1 MSNTNGNGANA
12 LDANALD
19 ASAIGDGTI
28 ESTPALVESNAP
40 AQAEGLILENGVPTI
55 ISSGVSSR
63 DTNSALGANL
73 SGIGVNVMSGD
84 EPLHTISILVENK
97 SGVLARVS
105 HVFARRGFN
114 LESLAVS
121 RTEDPTVSR
130 MTVVVAGD
138 DEAFT
143 QIGKQ
148 LFKLIDVIKVI
159 DHTRDDLVTRELA
172 LIKVAATSSTR
183 SEIMQIAQAFK
194 AKMVDIGE
202 SAITVEVTGKEAKID
217 GLQSLLE
224 PFGILELVRTG
235 KIVLVRGAKQT

>member
-1 MSNTNGNGANA
+1 MSNTNGNGDSADA
-12 LDANALD
+12 LDANA
-19 ASAIGDGTI
+19 AGDGTV
-28 ESTPALVESNAP
+28 ESTPVLVESNAP
-40 AQAEGLILENGVPTI
+40 AQAEGLILENGVSTI
-55 ISSGVSSR
+55 ISSGVS
-63 DTNSALGANL
+63 DGALGANIPKATG
-73 SGIGVNVMSGD
+73 SEIGVNVMSGD

-172 LIKVAATSSTR
+172 LIKVQVTSSTR
-183 SEIMQIAQAFK
+183 FEIMQIAQAFK

-217 GLQSLLE
+217 GLQSLLA